1 MKLSND
7 ADITDDNLLL
17 RGMCLNQKTL
27 VEQVMS
33 ASDANV
39 GTQPNNPAT
48 LPWGP
53 LIAAYLGLTE
63 EYPDEVA
70 SPARMLGHLLGPLQ
84 SAVGGDQT
92 PAPFLVTLGMISGGS
107 IQITRVSMTIE
118 EALPQM
124 REPLRLIHPDWGESE
139 LNQFQRKVQVETR
152 SLIPANGQPAVT
164 FDMRRID
171 VGPLDELLDD
181 PALSPHLSGRAQLE
195 FSAGIVG
202 VALAY
207 VSLNDQLSKMNGFLD
222 AGLRAQ
228 GRLVGMGLALA
239 GGAAELV
246 GKTLEHGRKVF
257 VASDHLLA
265 GSSKF
270 FLKLGARLGLAGGL
284 LLGAMDI
291 WEGRERLEQG
301 DQALGYLYIASG
313 AFTSVTSFALFF
325 AAIGAAIEVSSSTPM
340 LLALLARA
348 APLLWWSG
356 AILGVFVIATTIA
369 IWYFTED
376 DLQEWLAE
384 CAFGERGKLGLGNPK
399 LEAELKHLESITHKD
414 A

>member
-1 MKLSND
+1 M
-7 ADITDDNLLL
+7 A
-17 RGMCLNQKTL
+17 
-27 VEQVMS
+27 
-33 ASDANV
+33 ASDVNFSEP
-39 GTQPNNPAT
+39 GNNPAT

-84 SAVGGDQT
+84 SAVATAQSPT
-92 PAPFLVTLGMISGGS
+92 PFLLTLGMISGRS
-107 IQITRVSMTIE
+107 IQITRASMTIK

-152 SLIPANGQPAVT
+152 SLIPANGQATVT
-164 FDMRRID
+164 IDMRRID
-171 VGPLDELLDD
+171 FGPLDDLLDD
-181 PALSPHLSGRAQLE
+181 SALSTHLSGRAQLE

-207 VSLNDQLSKMNGFLD
+207 VSLNDQLSKMNGMLD

-257 VASDHLLA
+257 LSADRFLGLQRFSLIA
-265 GSSKF
+265 G
-270 FLKLGARLGLAGGL
+270 RVLGLAGGII
-284 LLGAMDI
+284 LGAMDL
-291 WEGRERLEQG
+291 WEGGEKLADGEWT
-301 DQALGYLYIASG
+301 LGSLYVMSGISTMGVSFIIFSIGTGMTGIFSTIA
-313 AFTSVTSFALFF
+313 
-325 AAIGAAIEVSSSTPM
+325 
-340 LLALLARA
+340 
-348 APLLWWSG
+348 LWWVAG
-356 AILGVFVIATTIA
+356 VLGIIAVAVAIA
-369 IWYFTED
+369 IFWFTED

-384 CAFGERGKLGLGNPK
+384 CAFGERGSLDLGNIA
-399 LEAELKHLESITHKD
+399 LENEMQRLKEVTHEEN
-414 A
+414 